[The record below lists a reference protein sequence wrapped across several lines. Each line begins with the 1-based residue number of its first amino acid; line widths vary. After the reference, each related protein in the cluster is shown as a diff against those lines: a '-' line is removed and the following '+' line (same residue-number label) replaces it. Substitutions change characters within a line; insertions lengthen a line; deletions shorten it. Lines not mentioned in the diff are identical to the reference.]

1 LEIGNLRNER
11 EREREREVPLSERKV
26 EEGNIDVLIRVIIGY
41 ESRLLLHHEPLAGV
55 LQIRLKPVNQSKI
68 FPS

>member
-1 LEIGNLRNER
+1 MKIWER
-11 EREREREVPLSERKV
+11 ERERGVPLTERKV
-26 EEGNIDVLIRVIIGY
+26 EEGNIDVLVRAIIGY
-41 ESRLLLHHEPLAGV
+41 ESRLLLHHEPLTGV